1 MATDPSAAAAT
12 PYPMHV
18 LFPQTPSDT
27 VPYTRRDALRLVF
40 KHGLLVLACTALV
53 GGLAA
58 ALYSVQTPVHVTS
71 ARLLIQT
78 DQLGAPSFLSGV
90 TAWREAVNPEPIT
103 RKIETEMELMR
114 SRSNALTVVEK
125 FNLSSDLFPRAPA
138 SVGIDRLKGAID
150 RLLGRKPKPV
160 SGSYDATAE
169 LLITNLSIEP
179 LRSKVAETGSN
190 LLELSL
196 QSTDPAL
203 APQVLAEL
211 LANYMRQG
219 TLQNRRIGEQS
230 AQLIGA
236 RLQEAQTDLRRAEDS
251 ILGLV
256 VKQGNNKAA
265 AAALDLQ
272 FDSSTVDPTYA
283 DARGSNPATITLL
296 RTQAV
301 ELQARLEEMR
311 QLYTDD
317 HDNVKTIRRRLAEL
331 RNRLTAGV
339 RTSARTDAELARF
352 ERSRLQAQE
361 RSTELQK
368 KLDQID
374 LYLRLTP
381 TEAESRVVVDPPS
394 YAAAPSGKK
403 PTLLLIAGPLAG
415 LMLGL
420 LIAGL
425 RELLDTRLQT
435 ARDVQRQLG
444 LPLLGELPQWRDAS
458 LGTLR
463 APTRLGGQ
471 A

>member
-1 MATDPSAAAAT
+1 MPTDASAAPAMA
-12 PYPMHV
+12 P
-18 LFPQTPSDT
+18 LFPAESPDHA
-27 VPYTRRDALRLVF
+27 PFTRCDALRLVF
-40 KHGLLVLACTALV
+40 KHGAVVLACTLVVGALTT
-53 GGLAA
+53 
-58 ALYSVQTPVHVTS
+58 ALYSVQTPVHTTS

-114 SRSNALTVVEK
+114 SRSNALSVVEK
-125 FNLSSDLFPRAPA
+125 FNLTSDLFPRAPA
-138 SVGIDRLKGAID
+138 AVGIDALKGALN
-150 RLLGRKPKPV
+150 RLLGRAPQPA

-169 LLITNLSIEP
+169 LLITNLNIEP

-219 TLQNRRIGEQS
+219 TLQNRRIGEES
-230 AQLIGA
+230 ARLIGA
-236 RLQEAQTDLRRAEDS
+236 RLAEAQKDLRQAEDG
-251 ILGLV
+251 ILSLV
-256 VKQGNNKAA
+256 VKQGNSKAA
-265 AAALDLQ
+265 SATQDLALDAAGP
-272 FDSSTVDPTYA
+272 TDPAFGDT
-283 DARGSNPATITLL
+283 RGSSPATLTLL

-311 QLYTDD
+311 QLYTEDN
-317 HDNVKTIRRRLAEL
+317 DNVKTVRRRLAEL
-331 RNRLTAGV
+331 RQRLAAGV
-339 RTSARTDAELARF
+339 RTSARTDADLARL

-394 YAAAPSGKK
+394 YAAAPKGKK

-415 LMLGL
+415 LFLGL

-435 ARDVQRQLG
+435 ARDVTRQLG
-444 LPLLGELPQWRDAS
+444 VPVLGELPQWRAGE
-458 LGTLR
+458 LPLAGT
-463 APTRLGGQ
+463 PSGGG
-471 A
+471 AA